1 MKSFLVHCLLTTCLL
16 SVTSYGVAQGTMLL
30 REPTISDDHIVFVYA
45 DDLWKVGRDGGQAM
59 RLTSDE
65 GSERQPHFSPDGEW
79 IAFTAEYD
87 GNTDVYLM
95 PADGG
100 QPMRLTW
107 HSAYDD
113 VCGWTPDGEI
123 LFSSGRAG
131 LPTMESHLYTISPT
145 GGMPEKLSVPRAA
158 QGEISQDGKHVGYWP
173 YGYWDPEWRNYRG
186 GQAQPIWILNLET
199 LELTTTPQSDG
210 ERHVEPTWLNNK
222 LYYLSERDFAM
233 NVWSYDPVSKT
244 ESQITRHSDFDCK
257 TLDAGGGRLVYEQG
271 GRIHVWDPETGEST
285 TPVIEVKGDFQ
296 QARVRWEE
304 FSARAVN
311 SASLSPSGQRVLM
324 EQRGEI
330 FSIPRENGSWQNVTN
345 FSSAAD
351 RSPTWSPDGKQMA
364 WFSDRTGEYQLYIG
378 QADGTGESR
387 MIEIPDPTFFFRPQW
402 SPDGIHLAF
411 TDTDYQ
417 MWLVNTATGTAKI
430 IETDRYAHPTRSM
443 NPEWSPDGKW
453 VAYSRQLDNHFKA
466 AFAQN
471 IETGETIQITDGM
484 ADVLHPVWDD
494 SGDYLYLLAST
505 NFGLNSGWLDMGNY
519 AYDATYKLYV
529 VLLDDQTASPF
540 LPTEDEDDGILETD
554 KEDESSEESEES
566 VSIVEANLA
575 RRILSTSVPT
585 GSFVQLI
592 AGPEGHV
599 FLMEQGEGGTV
610 LHRYSLEDDEAEVFL
625 KNVGSV
631 STSMDRK
638 SLLCRSGGT
647 WAVLGT
653 SGAGKPVSDGALS
666 LGGIRMK
673 VDPMEEWE
681 QIFMDGWR
689 FQRDFLYV
697 DNTHGAPWDEV
708 QSWYKPWVKHVRH
721 RDDLNYILDIVSGE
735 VSIGHSYTGG
745 GDYPDVDRIPVGMLG
760 ADFEMV
766 FEEPLTDGALKITKI
781 YHGENWN
788 PGLSGPLAIPGID
801 VNEGDYLLAINGV
814 SLSSTTNIYQ
824 LLEGTV
830 GRATTLL
837 VNDQP
842 NFGTARTVTVHPISS
857 EFMLR
862 RMNWVEGNRRK
873 VDELS
878 GGKLAYVYVP
888 NTGGGGYTYF
898 NRYFYPQQDK
908 QGAVIDERNNGG
920 GSAADYIVDILNRD
934 LHGYFNS
941 RANDHR
947 PFTTPGAGLWGPKVM
962 IINGRAGSGGD
973 LLPYMFRRMEI
984 GPLIGTQT
992 WGGLVG
998 TWDTP
1003 PFVDGGR
1010 MIAPRGGFYDKNGE
1024 WAVEGVG
1031 VAPDIEVIQTPKD
1044 VLQGRDPQLERAVKE
1059 ALKLIEENPF
1069 ELKPEPAA
1077 PDKYRRP

>member
-1 MKSFLVHCLLTTCLL
+1 MKSFFVRCVLATCLL
-16 SVTSYGVAQGTMLL
+16 SVTFDGVAQGTMLL

-45 DDLWKVGRDGGQAM
+45 DDLWKVDRDGGQAV

-65 GSERQPHFSPDGEW
+65 GSERQPHFSPDGDW

-87 GNTDVYLM
+87 GNNDVYLM
-95 PADGG
+95 PAEGG
-100 QPMRLTW
+100 QPRRLTW
-107 HSAYDD
+107 HSANDD
-113 VCGWTPDGEI
+113 VCGWTPDGDI

-131 LPTMESHLYTISPT
+131 VPTMESHVYTISPE
-145 GGMPEKLSVPRAA
+145 GGMPETLSVPRIA
-158 QGEISQDGKHVGYWP
+158 QGEISQNGQYVGYTP
-173 YGYWDPEWRNYRG
+173 YGFWDPEWRNYRG
-186 GQAQPIWILNLET
+186 GQAQPIWILDLET

-210 ERHVEPTWLNNK
+210 ERHVEPTWLDNK
-222 LYYLSERDFAM
+222 LYYLSERDYAM
-233 NVWSYDPVSKT
+233 NVWSYDPAT
-244 ESQITRHSDFDCK
+244 ETETQITRHSAFDCK

-285 TPVIEVKGDFQ
+285 SPVIDVKGDFQ

-311 SASLSPSGQRVLM
+311 SAALSPSGQRVLM

-330 FSIPRENGSWQNVTN
+330 FSIPRKNGSWQNVTN
-345 FSSAAD
+345 FSAAAD

-364 WFSDRTGEYQLYIG
+364 WFSDRSGEYQLYIG
-378 QADGTGESR
+378 QADGRGESR
-387 MIEIPDPTFFFRPQW
+387 MIAIPDPTFYFRPQW

-417 MWLVNTATGTAKI
+417 MWVVNTETGTAKI
-430 IETDRYAHPTRSM
+430 IETDRYAHPNRSM

-453 VAYSRQLDNHFKA
+453 IAYTRLLDNHFKA
-466 AFAQN
+466 AFAQHV
-471 IETGETIQITDGM
+471 ETGKVVQITDGM
-484 ADVLHPVWDD
+484 ADVLNPVWDD

-519 AYDATYKLYV
+519 AYDATYKLYL
-529 VLLDDQTASPF
+529 VLLEEEIPSPF
-540 LPTEDEDDGILETD
+540 LPTEDKDNGILEEKK
-554 KEDESSEESEES
+554 KEASDDDDDQADESLT
-566 VSIVEANLA
+566 IDEAGLS
-575 RRILSTSVPT
+575 RRILSTSVPNGGFT
-585 GSFVQLI
+585 ELI
-592 AGPEGHV
+592 AGPKGHV
-599 FLMEQGEGGTV
+599 FLMEQGEDGTI
-610 LHRYSLEDDEAEVFL
+610 LHRYSLKDDEAEVFL

-638 SLLCRSGGT
+638 SLLCRSGRA
-647 WAVLGT
+647 WAVVGT
-653 SGAGKPVSDGALS
+653 SGSNTSVSEGALS
-666 LGGIRMK
+666 LGGISMK
-673 VDPMEEWE
+673 IDPMEEWE

-697 DNTHGAPWDEV
+697 DNTHGAPWEEV

-745 GDYPDVDRIPVGMLG
+745 GDYPDVNRVPVGLLG
-760 ADFEMV
+760 ADFEQV
-766 FEEPLTDGALKITKI
+766 NGELRISKI

-801 VNEGDYLLAINGV
+801 VNEGDVILAINGV
-814 SLSSTTNIYQ
+814 SLTESTNLYE

-830 GRATTLL
+830 GRATTLKL
-837 VNDQP
+837 NHDAREE
-842 NFGTARTVTVHPISS
+842 GARTVTVYPVSS
-857 EFMLR
+857 EIMLR
-862 RMNWVEGNRRK
+862 RMDWVEGNRRK

-888 NTGGGGYTYF
+888 NTGQGGYTYF
-898 NRYFYPQQDK
+898 NRYYYPQQDK
-908 QGAVIDERNNGG
+908 KGAVIDERNNGG

-973 LLPYMFRRMEI
+973 LLPYMFSRMEI

-1003 PFVDGGR
+1003 RFVDGGR
-1010 MIAPRGGFYDKNGE
+1010 MIAPRGGFYDENGE

-1044 VLQGRDPQLERAVKE
+1044 VLQGRDPQLERAVEE

-1077 PDKYRRP
+1077 PNKYRRP

>member
-1 MKSFLVHCLLTTCLL
+1 MKSFLVRCLLATCLL
-16 SVTSYGVAQGTMLL
+16 SASLDGVAQGTMLL
-30 REPTISDDHIVFVYA
+30 REPTISESHIVFVYA
-45 DDLWKVGRDGGQAM
+45 DDLWKVDRDGGQAM

-65 GSERQPHFSPDGEW
+65 GSERQPHFSPDGDW

-87 GNTDVYLM
+87 GNNDVYLM

-100 QPMRLTW
+100 QPKRLTW

-113 VCGWTPDGEI
+113 VCGWTPDGKI

-131 LPTMESHLYTISPT
+131 VPTMESHLYTISPE
-145 GGMPEKLSVPRAA
+145 GGMPEKISVPRAA
-158 QGEISQDGKHVGYWP
+158 QGEISQDGKYVGYWP

-186 GQAQPIWILNLET
+186 GQAQPIWILDLET
-199 LELTTTPQSDG
+199 LELTTTPQTDG
-210 ERHVEPTWLNNK
+210 ERHVEPTWLDNK
-222 LYYLSERDFAM
+222 LYYLSERDYAM
-233 NVWSYDPVSKT
+233 NVWRYDPAT
-244 ESQITRHSDFDCK
+244 ETETQITRHSAFDCK

-271 GRIHVWDPETGEST
+271 GRIHVWNPETGEST
-285 TPVIEVKGDFQ
+285 TPVIDVKGDFQ
-296 QARVRWEE
+296 QARARWEE

-311 SASLSPSGQRVLM
+311 SAALSPSGQRVLM

-345 FSSAAD
+345 FSAAAD

-387 MIEIPDPTFFFRPQW
+387 MIAIPDPTFYFRPQW

-417 MWLVNTATGTAKI
+417 MWVVNTETGSAKT
-430 IETDRYAHPTRSM
+430 IEIDRYAHPNRSM

-453 VAYSRQLDNHFKA
+453 IAYTRLLDNHFKA

-471 IETGETIQITDGM
+471 VETGKVVQITDGM
-484 ADVLHPVWDD
+484 ADVLNPVWDD

-519 AYDATYKLYV
+519 AYDATYKLYL
-529 VLLDDQTASPF
+529 VLLDDQTPSPF
-540 LPTEDEDDGILETD
+540 LPSEDEDEGILDQD
-554 KEDESSEESEES
+554 KEEEASEDSDESID
-566 VSIVEANLA
+566 IVWEGLY

-585 GSFVQLI
+585 GNFTQLV

-599 FLMEQGEGGTV
+599 FLMEQGEDGTI
-610 LHRYSLEDDEAEVFL
+610 LHRYSLEEDEAEVFL
-625 KNVGSV
+625 KSVGNV

-647 WAVLGT
+647 WAILGT
-653 SGAGKPVSDGALS
+653 SGSNKSVSEGALS
-666 LGGIRMK
+666 LGGISMK
-673 VDPMEEWE
+673 IDPMEEWE

-697 DNTHGAPWDEV
+697 DNTHGAPWEEV

-745 GDYPDVDRIPVGMLG
+745 GDYPDVDRVPVGMLG
-760 ADFEMV
+760 ADFEQV
-766 FEEPLTDGALKITKI
+766 NDGLRISKI

-801 VNEGDYLLAINGV
+801 VNEGDVILAINGV
-814 SLSSTTNIYQ
+814 SLTANTNLYE

-830 GRATTLL
+830 GRATTLM
-837 VNDQP
+837 VSGGASEE
-842 NFGTARTVTVHPISS
+842 GTRTVTVHPTGS

-862 RMNWVEGNRRK
+862 RMDWVEGNRRK

-888 NTGGGGYTYF
+888 NTGQGGYTYF
-898 NRYFYPQQDK
+898 NRYYYPQQDK
-908 QGAVIDERNNGG
+908 KGAVIDERNNGG

-941 RANDHR
+941 RASDHR
-947 PFTTPGAGLWGPKVM
+947 PFTSPGAGLWGPKVM

-1003 PFVDGGR
+1003 RFVDGGR
-1010 MIAPRGGFYDKNGE
+1010 MIAPRGGFYDENGE

-1044 VLQGRDPQLERAVKE
+1044 VLEGRDPQLERAVKE